1 MNKLPGI
8 VKFSYV
14 VGTKEAT
21 VQFDPAQVDREAVSA
36 AIAKAKAD
44 MSDDEN
50 DAEDAGKVLG
60 GL

>member
-14 VGTKEAT
+14 AGTKEAT
-21 VQFDPAQVDREAVSA
+21 VQLDPAQVDREAVSG
-36 AIAKAKAD
+36 AITKANDD
-44 MSDDEN
+44 MSGDEN

>member
-1 MNKLPGI
+1 M
-8 VKFSYV
+8 KFSYD

-36 AIAKAKAD
+36 AVAKANAD